1 MIYKGL
7 PALRACG
14 CVNVQALTEGGC
26 WVLVEAVYLAVAT
39 EGGKVLTAFLSGDQ
53 G

>member
-26 WVLVEAVYLAVAT
+26 WVLVEESIWLWRQKG
-39 EGGKVLTAFLSGDQ
+39 ERS
-53 G
+53 